1 MWYTAEYCLLANEP
15 MISSLYIL
23 RFTTIESDNTI
34 ENSELSLTAFQQ
46 EYFNNFERLSVENTL
61 QSQCYFY
68 WDYPYIRTIYYR
80 NIPIVCRV

>member
-1 MWYTAEYCLLANEP
+1 MYQKFMWYTAEYCLLANEQ

-68 WDYPYIRTIYYR
+68 WDYP
-80 NIPIVCRV
+80 